1 MRRDGSKMKSD
12 RFGVGLPIVPGDMTS
27 GKKSDKFKK
36 ISSIAVSQKAQIM
49 KVFPKIGPGVSG
61 RGVGASAPVTVA
73 AGHAAGRG
81 EGKGPRSFPR
91 RLDGTGCPIS
101 HRWRIPDPQVG
112 RVCPLLG
119 RVLDRKTWATATC
132 ISQTGKPPRGAVGA
146 VAVCPAQGEGEGEG
160 EEAADRGEV

>member
-1 MRRDGSKMKSD
+1 MMPD
-12 RFGVGLPIVPGDMTS
+12 DMTS
-27 GKKSDKFKK
+27 GKESDKFKK

-146 VAVCPAQGEGEGEG
+146 VAVCPAQGEGEEEG
-160 EEAADRGEV
+160 EEATDRGEV